1 MALGNCI
8 DRTTVVRQYTEGSKR
23 ASYESASHFHR
34 EYKLAE
40 SFHILVDILLGQ
52 LTADG
57 HCLSTQYGAMAL

>member
-1 MALGNCI
+1 MAPENCI
-8 DRTTVVRQYTEGSKR
+8 DRTTVVHQYTGGSKR

-34 EYKLAE
+34 EYKLVE
-40 SFHILVDILLGQ
+40 SFHVLAGILLGQ

>member
-1 MALGNCI
+1 MALENCI
-8 DRTTVVRQYTEGSKR
+8 VRTTVVHQYTEGSKR

-40 SFHILVDILLGQ
+40 SFHVLVGILLGQ

-57 HCLSTQYGAMAL
+57 HCLNTQYGALGL